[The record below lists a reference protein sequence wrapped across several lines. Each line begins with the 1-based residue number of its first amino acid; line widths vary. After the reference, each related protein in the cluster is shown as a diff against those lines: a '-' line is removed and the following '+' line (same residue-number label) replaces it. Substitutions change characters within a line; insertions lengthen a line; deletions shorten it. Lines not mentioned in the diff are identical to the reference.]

1 MYIDAAQRKRAK
13 RLAKGG
19 GKNGGKTGGKNPK
32 KKKHRKGGGKPG
44 AAGEPADPNAAAADP
59 TTGGEDAWTG
69 EGVEFETIE
78 VDASGN
84 PIEVDE

>member
-1 MYIDAAQRKRAK
+1 M
-13 RLAKGG
+13 AKGG
-19 GKNGGKTGGKNPK
+19 GKNGGKKGNPK
-32 KKKHRKGGGKPG
+32 KKKHRKGKPG

-59 TTGGEDAWTG
+59 TTGGEDAWIG